1 MENVAEWIRSTVE
14 HLLNLQIFWLKYRQ
28 TIKKVT
34 QRPKSPSVDQPGPGV
49 QESRPGVVHVLG
61 RGGKGAVIPVPHP
74 TSKIL
79 KLKCGRDFSFEF

>member
-1 MENVAEWIRSTVE
+1 MENVAEWIRSTVK
-14 HLLNLQIFWLKYRQ
+14 HLLNLQFFWLKYRQ

-61 RGGKGAVIPVPHP
+61 VTK
-74 TSKIL
+74 KKLL
-79 KLKCGRDFSFEF
+79 K